1 MFDSDGHCWR
11 VGDRKFHSKAMAIEY
26 ASRTG
31 EQIHF
36 DFFNEF
42 YAKVDYTI
50 EPAQSLQELYRTR
63 AEQLLSSYDR
73 VILLLSGGSDSTAM
87 VNTFLQN
94 GLRPHEVVSHTLINS
109 SIDKNAVTNVEIT
122 RSASK
127 TGKLCMELGVPYR
140 VINLWDNIKN
150 VEYDYHWFDTADCR
164 MSIDNLIKFEGV
176 NNDRQIR
183 KLVDSGK
190 KTCVVS
196 GLEKPRV
203 FIHEGYFQA
212 GHLDIP
218 LTQNFYSKDRGLYTE
233 RFYTTKDMP
242 EIEIKQCHAIIKH
255 YERHEPDYRKLLVH
269 TADFDV
275 ERYFA
280 TINDL
285 LYAGLWKNSDYFT
298 LGKSGS
304 SRKYTH
310 LEEVMPDHR
319 IVKEYNGLVRD
330 FHRSINDKK
339 YINNFVHP
347 SGRLSGSAFTDLVAF
362 FSGFHKIKKL
372 DANEPTK

>member
-1 MFDSDGHCWR
+1 
-11 VGDRKFHSKAMAIEY
+11 
-26 ASRTG
+26 
-31 EQIHF
+31 
-36 DFFNEF
+36 
-42 YAKVDYTI
+42 
-50 EPAQSLQELYRTR
+50 
-63 AEQLLSSYDR
+63 
-73 VILLLSGGSDSTAM
+73 
-87 VNTFLQN
+87 
-94 GLRPHEVVSHTLINS
+94 
-109 SIDKNAVTNVEIT
+109 
-122 RSASK
+122 
-127 TGKLCMELGVPYR
+127 
-140 VINLWDNIKN
+140 
-150 VEYDYHWFDTADCR
+150 
-164 MSIDNLIKFEGV
+164 
-176 NNDRQIR
+176 
-183 KLVDSGK
+183 
-190 KTCVVS
+190 
-196 GLEKPRV
+196 
-203 FIHEGYFQA
+203 
-212 GHLDIP
+212 
-218 LTQNFYSKDRGLYTE
+218 
-233 RFYTTKDMP
+233 MP